1 MARTTPGIVTR
12 HARACP
18 AARAPEAQC
27 KCTPRYQAHVWSA
40 RDNKRIR
47 KTFRTQAE
55 AKAWRSDTAAAL
67 RRGTL
72 RAPTATTLCQCWDA
86 WLAGACDGTI
96 RNRSRRRVQAERS

>member
-18 AARAPEAQC
+18 AARAPGAQC

-72 RAPTATTLCQCWDA
+72 RAPMATTLRQCWDA
-86 WLAGACDGTI
+86 PGFPA
-96 RNRSRRRVQAERS
+96 RVTGPFAIAPATRT